1 MGRMGDSMGICKVG
15 ILGTGIIAGVMAR
28 TLNEMADAQGYAVAS
43 RNEQKALAFAKENGV
58 DRAYGSYE
66 ALLNDANVDL
76 VYIATPHGH
85 HAQHMKM
92 CIEHS
97 KPILCEKAFTLNA
110 AQAENVLSLAKE
122 KNVFV
127 AEAFWTR
134 YQPFTKQLC
143 ALVQNGIVG
152 TVRGFSASL
161 CFPLSHIERL
171 HNQEL
176 GGGALLDL
184 GVYPLNFAFM
194 VLGHTIDSYTSSATF
209 FDTGVDSQNCIT
221 LQYSNGVLASL
232 RSSALSVGDQSV
244 TIYGEEG
251 YLHINHTTNPTKA
264 LLYDK
269 DMMLKQEY
277 AAPLQISGYEYEV
290 RAAAAALANG
300 ALECEE
306 ASHEDTLQMM
316 RFIDRLHCDW
326 KMPYPHLK

>member
-1 MGRMGDSMGICKVG
+1 MGICRVG
-15 ILGTGIIAGVMAR
+15 ILGTGIIAQIMAR
-28 TLNEMADAQGYAVAS
+28 TLNEMPDAQGYAVAS
-43 RNEQKALAFAKENGV
+43 RNEQKALAFANENGV
-58 DRAYGSYE
+58 AYAYGSYE
-66 ALLNDANVDL
+66 ALLNDANVDI
-76 VYIATPHGH
+76 VYIATPHGQ

-92 CIEHS
+92 CIEHA

-110 AQAENVLSLAKE
+110 AQAEDVLRLAKE

-134 YQPFTKQLC
+134 YQPFTKQIC
-143 ALVQNGIVG
+143 SLVQNGVVG
-152 TVRGFSASL
+152 TVRGLSASL

-171 HNQEL
+171 YNPKL

-194 VLGHTIDSYTSSATF
+194 VLGHTVESYTSSATF

-221 LQYSNGVLASL
+221 LQYPNGVLASL
-232 RSSALSVGDQSV
+232 RSSAQSVGDQSV

-269 DMMLKQEY
+269 DMMLKKEY
-277 AAPLQISGYEYEV
+277 DAPPRISGYEYEV
-290 RAAAAALANG
+290 SAAAAALASG
-300 ALECEE
+300 ALECAEV
-306 ASHEDTLQMM
+306 SHEDTLQMM
-316 RFIDRLHCDW
+316 RFIDKLHCDW
-326 KMPYPHLK
+326 KMPYPQLK